1 MHLVFFA
8 FHFTHFTGIFTSY
21 EYPTSLCQQK
31 DQGIHGLKPKV
42 PQNEKTITTTY
53 VERKPLTSEEC
64 SFDNKSS
71 QKSKSKLKDILR
83 QLLNIELFCF
93 SIIK

>member
-1 MHLVFFA
+1 MSTKV
-8 FHFTHFTGIFTSY
+8 
-21 EYPTSLCQQK
+21 CK

-42 PQNEKTITTTY
+42 PQNENNY
-53 VERKPLTSEEC
+53 VERKPLISEEC

-83 QLLNIELFCF
+83 QLLNIEMFCF